1 MSDNQHKIRYHE
13 QLLKA
18 ACRYCR
24 AINRAHYENF
34 PVASILLPRK
44 LRPHVDAIYAFS
56 RVADDFSDEPEFD
69 GRRLELL
76 TQWESFLSQAHPTHP
91 IFVALK
97 DAQAWHDLPL
107 GLFLDLIRAFK
118 QDVVKNRYEN
128 FSELLDYCRCSANPV
143 GRLVLHIF
151 GKDSDENLLASDKI
165 CTALQLANFWQDVAV
180 DLEKD
185 RVYLPREDLV
195 RFDVSEDDLFA
206 GRVSDGF
213 AALMKFEIGRT
224 RQFFVEGARLG
235 ENLKGRLGI
244 EIRLTWLA
252 GMRILQKIEAVG
264 CDVYNRRPVLKKSD
278 CLRLLPQAF
287 FKTRFARLV
296 AAMGRQL

>member
-1 MSDNQHKIRYHE
+1 MSDNQYKIRYHE

-18 ACRYCR
+18 AYRYCR

-44 LRPHVDAIYAFS
+44 LRPPVDAIYAFS
-56 RVADDFSDEPEFD
+56 RVADDFSDESEFD

-76 TQWESFLSQAHPTHP
+76 TQWESFLSQAYPMHPV
-91 IFVALK
+91 FVALR
-97 DAQAWHDLPL
+97 DVQAGHDLPL
-107 GLFLDLIRAFK
+107 GLFLDLVRAFK

-143 GRLVLHIF
+143 GRLVLHLVD
-151 GKDSDENLLASDKI
+151 KDSDENLLASDKI
-165 CTALQLANFWQDVAV
+165 CTALQLTNFWQDVAV

-185 RVYLPREDLV
+185 RIYLPREDLV

-206 GRVSDGF
+206 GHVSDGF

-224 RQFFVEGARLG
+224 RQFFIEGARLG
-235 ENLKGRLGI
+235 ENLKGRLGV

-252 GMRILQKIEAVG
+252 GMRILQRIEEAA
-264 CDVYNRRPVLKKSD
+264 CDVFNRRPALGTAD
-278 CLRLLPQAF
+278 YLWLLPCAF
-287 FKTRFARLV
+287 SKSRFVQRV
-296 AAMGRQL
+296 AVMGRQL